1 MSSDYIDIFSRIAR
15 KRNSEARQEVV
26 LLLTVI
32 DLIEKGIITN
42 NEIRLNERVES
53 TFDELC
59 VKYLHTFGF
68 EVYKPFWYLSQE
80 SFWHIVP
87 LHGKEDIID
96 LVKDTDQRPSKSKL
110 EDSVDYV
117 ELDEDLYFLMTIS
130 SGRTGLKRS
139 LISSCF
145 DYDEE
150 ELFALTKDK
159 GVETA
164 PVDVSK
170 LYESLKTPDN
180 NKQSTKSRAQAKGI
194 TSEGYTNLPM
204 NIKIEINLCFYSYL
218 KQHPYEQ
225 NTILSIIPN
234 IDTFYERI
242 ESEPIKAGE
251 ESNSFCT
258 AYESL
263 LQETKIKLISEDN
276 AFEIVDKINFA
287 INCLHDERNDG
298 LNEGNVEQAQEIV
311 ENVTNVVEASSSL
324 TDASASEESAPP
336 KAEVDFFIE
345 QVKGRSYIYNR
356 LNEKIYSSNGRLIL
370 LGTQPYRIYLSYSH
384 LTVNSL
390 DRDDDGVFT
399 TGDRI
404 IDAKYNT
411 PLYKAFNDYE
421 RINLIKKIEV
431 LSINGNNAILFDGH
445 WYDEDGM
452 IEADRQDNKE
462 QEEITSETSDKDQ
475 PAATLELPDTTTTD
489 DDEEIKDD
497 ILEIYE
503 PKGKIR
509 KIKDYVKSPYDYLWM
524 MSIIDMMG
532 EERPQSSISID
543 TLALLMIANAWETSQ
558 LYHSTIDGVPDIKKC
573 IEFYITESKEYMD
586 QPLDWNSP
594 KELVFSQIKD
604 YPIGDDIEDVID
616 NIVKEPLFLIDNVWI
631 QTDNMMDLV
640 ELSKEFY
647 GRCLYGIHL
656 RKHDSFIQMNP
667 GWIWN
672 LHNEHDFMLRYFREL
687 YKNMLSDADSE
698 QSGE

>member
-1 MSSDYIDIFSRIAR
+1 MSFDYIDIFSKLAR
-15 KRNSEARQEVV
+15 RKNLEARQEVV

-42 NEIRLNERVES
+42 NEIRLNESIES

-59 VKYLHTFGF
+59 VKYLHSFGF
-68 EVYKPFWYLSQE
+68 EVHKPFWYLSQE

-87 LHGKEDIID
+87 LHGKEDIVD

-117 ELDEDLYFLMTIS
+117 ELDEDLYFLMSIS
-130 SGRTGLKRS
+130 AGRTGLKRA

-159 GVETA
+159 GIETA

-170 LYESLKTPDN
+170 LYESLKTTGNSMP
-180 NKQSTKSRAQAKGI
+180 STKSSVQAKEI
-194 TSEGYTNLPM
+194 TSEEYTNLPT

-225 NTILSIIPN
+225 NAILSVIPN
-234 IDTFYERI
+234 IDTFYEKI
-242 ESEPIKAGE
+242 ASEPINAGE

-263 LQETKIKLISEDN
+263 LQETKIKLIPEDN
-276 AFEIVDKINFA
+276 AFEIVDKINSA
-287 INCLHDERNDG
+287 INCLHDDRKDDLNDSNIVQ
-298 LNEGNVEQAQEIV
+298 LQEIAEDAANDV
-311 ENVTNVVEASSSL
+311 EVSSSQA
-324 TDASASEESAPP
+324 DASESAKNAPQ
-336 KAEVDFFIE
+336 KVEVDFFIE
-345 QVKGRSYIYNR
+345 QVKCRSYIYNR

-370 LGTQPYRIYLSYSH
+370 LETQPYRIYLSYSH

-390 DRDDDGVFT
+390 DRDYDGVFT
-399 TGDRI
+399 TGYRI

-421 RINLIKKIEV
+421 RINLIQDVET
-431 LSINGNNAILFDGH
+431 LSLNGNNAILFDGR

-452 IEADRQDNKE
+452 IETDRQDNKE
-462 QEEITSETSDKDQ
+462 QEEIISNTSDKNQ
-475 PAATLELPDTTTTD
+475 PTTTLELPDIAED
-489 DDEEIKDD
+489 DKEFKDD

-524 MSIIDMMG
+524 MSIVDMMG

-543 TLALLMIANAWETSQ
+543 TLALLMIVNAWETSQ
-558 LYHSTIDGVPDIKKC
+558 LYPSTIDGVPDIKKC
-573 IEFYITESKEYMD
+573 IEFYIAESKEYME

-616 NIVKEPLFLIDNVWI
+616 NIVKEPMLLIDNVWI

-672 LHNEHDFMLRYFREL
+672 LHNEHDLMLRYFREL
-687 YKNMLSDADSE
+687 YKNMLSDANT
-698 QSGE
+698 

>member
-59 VKYLHTFGF
+59 VKYLHSFGF

-80 SFWHIVP
+80 SFWHLVP

-180 NKQSTKSRAQAKGI
+180 TQQSTKSRAQAKGI
-194 TSEGYTNLPM
+194 TSEGYANLPV

-225 NTILSIIPN
+225 NTILSVIPN

-242 ESEPIKAGE
+242 ESEPIKAWD

-263 LQETKIKLISEDN
+263 LQETKIKLILEDN
-276 AFEIVDKINFA
+276 AFEIVDRINNA
-287 INCLHDERNDG
+287 INCLHDDRKDDLNDG
-298 LNEGNVEQAQEIV
+298 VVQFQEIAGDVTNDVEASPSQADASESV
-311 ENVTNVVEASSSL
+311 ENVPQKV
-324 TDASASEESAPP
+324 
-336 KAEVDFFIE
+336 EVDFFIE
-345 QVKGRSYIYNR
+345 QVKSRSYIYNR

-384 LTVNSL
+384 LAVNSL

-411 PLYKAFNDYE
+411 PLYKAFKDYE
-421 RINLIKKIEV
+421 KINLIQNVET
-431 LSINGNNAILFDGH
+431 LSFNGNNAILFDGN
-445 WYDEDGM
+445 WYNGNGM
-452 IEADRQDNKE
+452 METDRHNNKE
-462 QEEITSETSDKDQ
+462 HVEISSDIFDNEQ
-475 PAATLELPDTTTTD
+475 PAVTLELPITTD
-489 DDEEIKDD
+489 DDEGIKDD
-497 ILEIYE
+497 ILEIYQ
-503 PKGKIR
+503 PKGRIK

-524 MSIIDMMG
+524 MAIIDMMG
-532 EERPQSSISID
+532 DERPQSSISID
-543 TLALLMIANAWETSQ
+543 TLALLMIANAWETNCM
-558 LYHSTIDGVPDIKKC
+558 YPDTVEKVPDIKKC

-656 RKHDSFIQMNP
+656 RKHDSFIRMNP

-672 LHNEHDFMLRYFREL
+672 LHNEHDLMLRYFREL
-687 YKNMLSDADSE
+687 YKNMLSDVNT
-698 QSGE
+698 